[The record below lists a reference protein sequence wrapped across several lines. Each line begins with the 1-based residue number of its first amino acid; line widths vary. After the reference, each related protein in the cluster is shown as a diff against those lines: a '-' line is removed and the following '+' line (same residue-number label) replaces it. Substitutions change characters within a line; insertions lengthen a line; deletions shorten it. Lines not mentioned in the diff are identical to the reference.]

1 MSSKLSA
8 SPRTAHTAITR
19 MSSSRCS
26 TFHAHLGSS
35 TVSNAAIKVSSMAS
49 LRRKAEPL
57 AGQAAEIEAL
67 TSCVT
72 PGVKTVDKLGALR
85 LLGQHL
91 GMFGEKVDL
100 RATVTATPELGAL
113 QAMLLRV
120 LDQH

>member
-26 TFHAHLGSS
+26 TFHSHLGSS

-57 AGQAAEIEAL
+57 AGQAAEMEAL
-67 TSCVT
+67 ISCVT
-72 PGVKTVDKLGALR
+72 PGTIYNQLFAALDWLPTFTEIAGGPKEDDLKKQLEQGAY
-85 LLGQHL
+85 
-91 GMFGEKVDL
+91 
-100 RATVTATPELGAL
+100 
-113 QAMLLRV
+113 
-120 LDQH
+120 

>member
-26 TFHAHLGSS
+26 TFHSHLGSS

-57 AGQAAEIEAL
+57 AGQAAEMEAL
-67 TSCVT
+67 ISCVT
-72 PGVKTVDKLGALR
+72 PGCEEVYEDHASGAKAERPGLAEALGHLRRGDTLVVWKLDR
-85 LLGQHL
+85 LGRS
-91 GMFGEKVDL
+91 M
-100 RATVTATPELGAL
+100 A
-113 QAMLLRV
+113 
-120 LDQH
+120 